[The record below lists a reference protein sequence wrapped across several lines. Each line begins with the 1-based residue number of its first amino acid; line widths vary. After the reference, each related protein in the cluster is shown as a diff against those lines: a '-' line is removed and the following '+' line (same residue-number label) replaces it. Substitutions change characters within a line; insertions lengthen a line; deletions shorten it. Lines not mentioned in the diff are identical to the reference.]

1 MTDNTDETLLA
12 NLAMR
17 WREAKRAE
25 ALARDDRIRIE
36 QEIIAITGCKAEGSK
51 THQAGEWKVTVTGKL
66 NRTLDRAA
74 WESIA
79 SDVPE
84 HLRPVEYKPSLDL
97 KGLRYLES
105 HHPDIYRR
113 VAEAI
118 VTKPGKPAVEIK

>member
-51 THQAGEWKVTVTGKL
+51 THQAGEMGVYCVG
-66 NRTLDRAA
+66 RT
-74 WESIA
+74 
-79 SDVPE
+79 
-84 HLRPVEYKPSLDL
+84 
-97 KGLRYLES
+97 
-105 HHPDIYRR
+105 
-113 VAEAI
+113 
-118 VTKPGKPAVEIK
+118 